1 VLPPLLRR
9 PFLLLRRHRLLL
21 QHRLLLRLLRLL
33 RHRLR
38 WKLPQPR
45 LPRRRRKR
53 S

>member
-21 QHRLLLRLLRLL
+21 QHRLLLRLLR
-33 RHRLR
+33 HRLR